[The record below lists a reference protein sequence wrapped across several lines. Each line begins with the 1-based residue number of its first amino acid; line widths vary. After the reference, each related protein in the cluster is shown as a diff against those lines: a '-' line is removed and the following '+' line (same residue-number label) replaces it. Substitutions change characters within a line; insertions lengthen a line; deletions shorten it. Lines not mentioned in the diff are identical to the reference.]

1 MRSKL
6 KPSERKFPNHPMR
19 FQFIYRA
26 IAPVLLASLL
36 FLTAC
41 GGNAPVP
48 PPDPNPGA
56 NTEVTTPATETA
68 QTPQKGSAFNQF
80 FPADKTEGYDRVFTQ
95 EKEGFAEIKLTLN
108 GTEMAKISISDTA
121 TNLAA
126 RSKFAEAEETVDGF
140 PLVAQGANAHAV
152 LVGDRYQVKVMSRDP
167 SFGPDER
174 KAWLAK
180 VNLQGLASL

>member
-1 MRSKL
+1 
-6 KPSERKFPNHPMR
+6 MR
-19 FQFIYRA
+19 FQSIYRA

-41 GGNAPVP
+41 GGNP
-48 PPDPNPGA
+48 PSVSSNPNNPELTA
-56 NTEVTTPATETA
+56 PATETA
-68 QTPQKGSAFNQF
+68 QTPQQGSAFNQF

-126 RSKFAEAEETVDGF
+126 RSKFAEAPENIAGF

-152 LVGDRYQVKVMSRDP
+152 LVGDRYQVKVMSRD
-167 SFGPDER
+167 SNFGPDER
-174 KAWLAK
+174 KAWLSK
-180 VNLQGLASL
+180 VDLQGLASL